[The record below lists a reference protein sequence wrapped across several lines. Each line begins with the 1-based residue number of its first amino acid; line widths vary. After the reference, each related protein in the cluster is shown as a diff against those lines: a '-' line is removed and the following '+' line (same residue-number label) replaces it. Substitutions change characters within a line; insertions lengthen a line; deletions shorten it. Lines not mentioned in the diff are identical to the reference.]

1 MGPNASAATGDL
13 ARNNSADT
21 SGGRDCG
28 GLVSFLAAGAV
39 LSASLIIGSSASM
52 VFAGANDLIGAILE
66 GFLELGLWAFGA
78 LFAAATLVA
87 AMAKRRQSKILE

>member
-1 MGPNASAATGDL
+1 MGANASATTGNL
-13 ARNNSADT
+13 ARNNSAGT
-21 SGGRDCG
+21 TGGPDCG

-52 VFAGANDLIGAILE
+52 VLAGANDLIGAILE

-78 LFAAATLVA
+78 LLAAAVLVA
-87 AMAKRRQSKILE
+87 AIAKRRQS